1 MYIDHGPTGGEVG
14 LFLDENGNIQAYDPN
29 DPDSRRAYA
38 EKQLAALQRLEQV
51 AAEDALR
58 PNEDGTLSLD
68 RFRKAESWLT
78 TLREVIAKH
87 LRLIARM

>member
-1 MYIDHGPTGGEVG
+1 MFIDHDPTGKEVG
-14 LFLDENGNIQAYDPN
+14 LFLDKNGNIRAYDPN

-38 EKQLAALQRLEQV
+38 ENQLATLQHLERV
-51 AAEDALR
+51 AARDALE